1 MFKVKLWATLFL
13 VGMSFQQ
20 VSAEDDMAALLKTQ
34 ECLRNQNCDSANT
47 NEGKSAEQQAL
58 DATAGNT
65 NQSQELNN
73 ISADIMPFLLQ
84 QSAGDP
90 AKMQALMLKAQT
102 DPESFLNS
110 LPPELQ
116 AKIQKVASDIEKNRT
131 PRNSP

>member
-20 VSAEDDMAALLKTQ
+20 ASAEDDMAALLKTQ

-65 NQSQELNN
+65 SQSQELHN

-110 LPPELQ
+110 LPTGLQ

-131 PRNSP
+131 PGKSP

>member
-13 VGMSFQQ
+13 VGISFQQ
-20 VSAEDDMAALLKTQ
+20 ASAEDDMAALLKTQ

-131 PRNSP
+131 PRKNP

>member
-20 VSAEDDMAALLKTQ
+20 ASAEDDMAALLKTQ

-131 PRNSP
+131 PRKSP

>member
-20 VSAEDDMAALLKTQ
+20 ASAEDDMAALLKTQ

-110 LPPELQ
+110 LPPEIQ

-131 PRNSP
+131 PRKNP

>member
-13 VGMSFQQ
+13 VGISFQQ
-20 VSAEDDMAALLKTQ
+20 ASAEDDMAALLKTQ

-110 LPPELQ
+110 LPPEIQ

-131 PRNSP
+131 PRKNP